1 MKRHLLLIAS
11 LLLALQGAAQRAPVS
26 LLDYGLATALT
37 DTARF
42 NLLRKAH
49 LDAFDAGTTVSYH
62 GMDTLRLAIP
72 AGAEPIP
79 IGQHNDFGNTV
90 FVVRNNS
97 ADLFLFQL
105 APTMEPLSTKAHCA
119 ALCTAVDSGDFRAFP
134 TLANGRWL
142 LRVVDSTL
150 WVGLRIGRRYGHYRE
165 ELMRVDGGLSPD
177 RPAMPY
183 GSTTSRPY
191 LLGRSIGADSTF
203 LFANITLLRDSLS
216 TFKTFLLN
224 LESQYSATLSRI
236 TVVTPRSDM
245 TDDRILR
252 LYHCASLTLDSVTL
266 LGSYSRTNH
275 SGYGLLMDNCRNTR
289 VLHLHARSPWGIF
302 GTNNMHNTLLA
313 YSDFDRFDIH
323 CYGRDVTFRHCLQT
337 DSYNQFSS
345 VFGTIAFDS
354 CTFYNFTPVLIESSY
369 NAYPHFVLLM
379 HDCHWHLTRQNHTL
393 INAGHHDTLT
403 PSRPELKAKCL
414 PDIFIDGLSLSSPWL
429 VRPRLIHY
437 GGPVSP
443 QPVGGISNAV
453 ILRLAGA
460 CRLLPPITLS
470 DKRVALS
477 HPVNLLVTNP
487 AGKPLMTKTL
497 TSF

>member
-26 LLDYGLATALT
+26 LLDYGLATVLT

-42 NLLRKAH
+42 NLLRRAH
-49 LDAFDAGTTVSYH
+49 LDALDAGTTVSYH

-105 APTMEPLSTKAHCA
+105 APTMEPLSSKAQCA

-142 LRVVDSTL
+142 LQVVDSTL
-150 WVGLRIGRRYGHYRE
+150 WVGQRIGHRYGHYRE

-354 CTFYNFTPVLIESSY
+354 CTFYN
-369 NAYPHFVLLM
+369 
-379 HDCHWHLTRQNHTL
+379 W
-393 INAGHHDTLT
+393 
-403 PSRPELKAKCL
+403 
-414 PDIFIDGLSLSSPWL
+414 IF
-429 VRPRLIHY
+429 H
-437 GGPVSP
+437 
-443 QPVGGISNAV
+443 
-453 ILRLAGA
+453 
-460 CRLLPPITLS
+460 
-470 DKRVALS
+470 
-477 HPVNLLVTNP
+477 
-487 AGKPLMTKTL
+487 
-497 TSF
+497 

>member
-1 MKRHLLLIAS
+1 
-11 LLLALQGAAQRAPVS
+11 
-26 LLDYGLATALT
+26 
-37 DTARF
+37 
-42 NLLRKAH
+42 
-49 LDAFDAGTTVSYH
+49 
-62 GMDTLRLAIP
+62 
-72 AGAEPIP
+72 
-79 IGQHNDFGNTV
+79 
-90 FVVRNNS
+90 
-97 ADLFLFQL
+97 
-105 APTMEPLSTKAHCA
+105 
-119 ALCTAVDSGDFRAFP
+119 
-134 TLANGRWL
+134 
-142 LRVVDSTL
+142 
-150 WVGLRIGRRYGHYRE
+150 
-165 ELMRVDGGLSPD
+165 
-177 RPAMPY
+177 
-183 GSTTSRPY
+183 
-191 LLGRSIGADSTF
+191 
-203 LFANITLLRDSLS
+203 
-216 TFKTFLLN
+216 
-224 LESQYSATLSRI
+224 
-236 TVVTPRSDM
+236 M

-443 QPVGGISNAV
+443 HPVGGISNAV

-460 CRLLPPITLS
+460 RRLLPPITLS